1 MKQSRNKLSIIILA
15 VIGILAFS
23 GSPASAAFI
32 PADILWVVDTSGSMD
47 DDITQV
53 KNRIED
59 FNTAMVNAGID
70 ARYGLVEFGGN
81 SGNGSNSGTATLY
94 QDITDYATFIAAGG
108 AFSKTSASSGGTEE
122 GSYATLVG
130 LNSATFRPGAVI
142 NVILITDEDDDS
154 VVADFNSADAALTAK
169 NALFNFIGV
178 PGVGNTD
185 SRYGVL
191 ASNHGGTAFSIIDFR
206 NDPDPFFASF
216 IDTKVQEI
224 IEQNA
229 VPEPASMS
237 LLSLGL
243 LGLAGLRKKRS

>member
-1 MKQSRNKLSIIILA
+1 MKNAFHKLGIIALA
-15 VIGILAFS
+15 IIGIVAFT
-23 GSPASAAFI
+23 GSPASAAYI
-32 PADILWVVDTSGSMD
+32 PADILWLVDTSGSMSG
-47 DDITQV
+47 DITEV

-70 ARYGLVEFGGN
+70 ANYGLVEFGGQ
-81 SGNGSNSGTATLY
+81 SGNGYTSGTAVLY
-94 QDITDYATFIAAGG
+94 QDITDYATFVAAGG
-108 AFSKTSASSGGTEE
+108 AFDKTSASGGGTEE
-122 GSYATLVG
+122 GSYAALVG
-130 LNSATFRPGAVI
+130 LNNATFRPGAVI

-154 VVADFNSADAALTAK
+154 ALADFNAADAALTSR

-178 PGVGNTD
+178 PGDGNTN

-191 ASNHGGTAFSIIDFR
+191 ASNHGGTAFDIYSFR
-206 NDPDPFFASF
+206 ADPDPFFASF
-216 IDTKVQEI
+216 IDTKVREI
-224 IEQNA
+224 IEQNS